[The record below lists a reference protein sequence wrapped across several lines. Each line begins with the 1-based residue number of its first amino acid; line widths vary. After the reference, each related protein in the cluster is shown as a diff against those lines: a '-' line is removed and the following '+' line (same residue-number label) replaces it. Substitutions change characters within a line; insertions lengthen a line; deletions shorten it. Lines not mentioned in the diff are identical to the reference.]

1 MDLTVGTNI
10 HGFTLRRVRD
20 VPGTG
25 AQLVE
30 MVYEKTGTELVWYK
44 TDEPNK
50 LFNIIFK
57 TLPQD
62 STGVFHILEH
72 SILCGSEKY
81 PLKEPFVELMK
92 STMNTFLNA
101 ITFRDKTMYPVAS
114 RNEQDFLNLTAV
126 YLDAVFTPRAMVDE
140 KIFLQEGW
148 HHEIEADGLSYNGV
162 VFNEMKGA
170 MSAIDEVVDD
180 GLHKLL
186 FPDTSYGFNYGG
198 DPAVIPELT
207 YDHFR
212 ASYRRHYNPTNAR
225 IYLDGS
231 VPLEKTLQ
239 MAAEYLSRFEPGEA
253 RQITYQ
259 QPRTAQLSVPCE
271 AAPGDDLSAKGQV
284 VLAKLLG
291 TWADRPR
298 AMAANV
304 LCDVLCGS
312 NDAPLKRAVLDAGL
326 GQDVSMYLMDG
337 MAQPMAVLRVH
348 NTDHTRAAEIRQ
360 LVRKTLENLARTG
373 LDREAV
379 AASINAL
386 AFRLKDV
393 SDPQALFRCLY
404 ALDSW
409 LYGGDPMLYLTHDEA
424 IAQLRQTAENGGLEA
439 LLRELWL
446 QDDLSELLVVPS
458 VTHGQET
465 RSAEK
470 SRLDADKAAMTAEAL
485 AALEARNE
493 TLHTWQQTPD
503 SPEALATMPVLD
515 LKEIS
520 PEPEWIPTIQE
531 TIGGITV
538 LRHDVPTNG
547 IVHLRACFSLADRTL
562 EELTAASFLARLLGQ
577 LPTEKR
583 SAAQVQTDIKLLF
596 GSHEFS
602 LEAFAPGGSTEQCLP
617 CLTARVSV
625 LRENLPAA
633 LELLADILT
642 GTKPEEPQ
650 RIRQILP
657 QVQTEAQQGA
667 IMSGH
672 SFAMTCALAHFSARA
687 AAEEAA
693 SAYSFIHW
701 LQEFEKDF
709 DGRIGAF
716 TALARDILAN
726 TVCDSRLTL
735 SVTADFPTDL
745 SAFCHA
751 LPAGTAAP
759 ASAAYT
765 SSLPGK
771 LGIRIPAQ
779 VSFACTG
786 YQLRECAEPYRG
798 TALLAANILSLSCL
812 WNEVRVQGGAY
823 GAGMQC
829 DRAGNVSCYSYRDP
843 SPDRSLNV
851 YRRMADFLRAF
862 RRSGESL
869 DKYIISTIASTE
881 PLRKPAGQG
890 QAADTLYFE
899 GTTREELTRERQQLL
914 AATFEDLLSW
924 CAMLEAMASD
934 AALCVAG
941 HEDALTACKE
951 ENLTVLSI

>member
-1 MDLTVGTNI
+1 MELTIGTTI
-10 HGFTLRRVRD
+10 HGFTVRRVRE
-20 VPGTG
+20 VPGAP

-148 HHEIEADGLSYNGV
+148 HHEIEEDGLSYNGV

-170 MSAIDEVVDD
+170 MSSIDEVVDD

-207 YDHFR
+207 YGHFR
-212 ASYRRHYNPTNAR
+212 DSYRRHYHPSNAR

-231 VPLEKTLQ
+231 IPLEKTLR
-239 MAAEYLSRFEPGEA
+239 MVDGYLSRFAPGEA
-253 RQITYQ
+253 RQVTYQ
-259 QPRTAQLSVPCE
+259 QPRTAQLAVPCE

-298 AMAANV
+298 ALGANV

-312 NDAPLKRAVLDAGL
+312 DDAPLKRALLDAGL

-337 MAQPMAVLRVH
+337 MAQPMAVLRIH
-348 NTDHTRAAEIRQ
+348 NTDHTKAAEIRQ
-360 LVRKTLENLARTG
+360 FVRKTLEDLAQTG
-373 LDREAV
+373 LDKDAV

-393 SDPQALFRCLY
+393 SDPQALFRCIY

-409 LYGGDPMLYLTHDEA
+409 LYGGDPMLYLTHDDA
-424 IAQLRQTAENGGLEA
+424 IAQLRAAADKGELEE
-439 LLRELWL
+439 LLRDLWL
-446 QDDLSELLVVPS
+446 GDDLSELLVVPS
-458 VTHGQET
+458 VTYGQET

-470 SRLDADKAAMTAEAL
+470 ARLDADKAAMTEAAL
-485 AALEARNE
+485 AALAERNDA
-493 TLHTWQQTPD
+493 LHTWQQTPD

-515 LKEIS
+515 LKQIS
-520 PEPEWIPTIQE
+520 PEPEWIPTARE
-531 TIGGITV
+531 NFNGITI
-538 LRHDVPTNG
+538 LRHDIPTGG
-547 IVHLRACFSLADRTL
+547 IAHLCAYFSLADRSL
-562 EELTAASFLARLLGQ
+562 EELTAAAFLTKLLGK
-577 LPTEKR
+577 LPTGKR
-583 SAAQVQTDIKLLF
+583 SAAQVQTDIKRFF
-596 GSHEFS
+596 GSCAFS
-602 LEAFAPGGSTEQCLP
+602 LEFFAPDGSTGSCLP
-617 CLTARVSV
+617 CLTAQVSV

-633 LELLADILT
+633 QELLADILT
-642 GTKPEEPQ
+642 GTKPDDPQ

-657 QVQTEAQQGA
+657 QVQTEARQSA

-672 SFAMTCALAHFSARA
+672 SFAMTCALAHFSARG

-693 SAYSFIHW
+693 TAYSFIHY

-709 DGRIGAF
+709 DVRVADF
-716 TALARDILAN
+716 TSFARDLLAN
-726 TVCDSRLTL
+726 SLCAARLTL
-735 SVTADFPTDL
+735 SVTGDFPADV
-745 SAFCHA
+745 SPFCLG
-751 LPAGTAAP
+751 LPAGTAVP
-759 ASAAYT
+759 GSAVYKT
-765 SSLPGK
+765 GLPRK

-786 YQLRECAEPYRG
+786 YQLAQCAEAYRG
-798 TALLAANILSLSCL
+798 SALLAANILSLSCL
-812 WNEVRVQGGAY
+812 WNEIRVQGGAY

-843 SPDRSLNV
+843 SPDRSLTI
-851 YRRMADFLRAF
+851 YRRMDKFLRDF
-862 RRSGESL
+862 RHSGEAL
-869 DKYIISTIASTE
+869 DKFIISTIASTE
-881 PLRKPAGQG
+881 PLRKPARQG
-890 QAADTLYFE
+890 RAADRLFFE
-899 GTTREELTRERQQLL
+899 GTCREALTLERQQLL
-914 AATFEDLLSW
+914 DAGFDDLLCW
-924 CAMLEAMASD
+924 CGMLEAMASD
-934 AALCVAG
+934 AAVCVAG
-941 HEDALTACKE
+941 HEDALTACAD
-951 ENLTVLSI
+951 ENLTIYAI

>member
-1 MDLTVGTNI
+1 MDLTTGTNI
-10 HGFTLRRVRD
+10 HGFILRRIRD
-20 VPGTG
+20 VPGTS

-44 TDEPNK
+44 TSEPNK

-148 HHEIEADGLSYNGV
+148 HHEIGEDGLSYNGV

-170 MSAIDEVVDD
+170 MSSIDQVVDD

-207 YDHFR
+207 YSHFR
-212 ASYRRHYNPTNAR
+212 ESYRRHYHPSNAR

-239 MAAEYLSRFEPGEA
+239 MISGYLSRFTPGES

-259 QPRTAQLSVPCE
+259 QPRTARLSVPCE
-271 AAPGDDLSAKGQV
+271 AAPGEDLSTRGQV

-298 AMAANV
+298 ALAANV

-312 NDAPLKRAVLDAGL
+312 NDAPLKRAILEAGL

-348 NTDHTRAAEIRQ
+348 NTDHVKAPRIRE
-360 LVRKTLENLARTG
+360 LVRSTLENLAQTG

-393 SDPQALFRCLY
+393 SDPQALFRCIY
-404 ALDSW
+404 TLDSW
-409 LYGGDPMLYLTHDEA
+409 LYGGDPMLYLAHDEA
-424 IAQLRQTAENGGLEA
+424 IAQLRADAKNGGLEA

-446 QDDLSELLVVPS
+446 GDDLSELLVIPS
-458 VTHGQET
+458 VTHGAET
-465 RSAEK
+465 RAAEK
-470 SRLDADKAAMTAEAL
+470 ARLDDDKAAMTVEEL
-485 AALEARNE
+485 ATLKARNE

-503 SPEALATMPVLD
+503 SPEALAAMPVLD

-520 PEPEWIPTIQE
+520 PEPEWIPTLRE
-531 TIGGITV
+531 STGGVTV

-547 IVHLRACFSLADRTL
+547 IVHLRACFSLADRSL
-562 EELTAASFLARLLGQ
+562 EEITAASFLAKLQGK
-577 LPTEKR
+577 LPTAKR

-602 LEAFAPGGSTEQCLP
+602 LESFAPGDSTERCLP
-617 CLTARVSV
+617 CLTAQVSV

-633 LELLADILT
+633 LELLTDILT

-657 QVQTEAQQGA
+657 QVRAEAQQMA

-672 SFAMTCALAHFSARA
+672 SFAMTCALAHFSARG

-709 DGRIGAF
+709 DAQAGTF
-716 TALARDILAN
+716 TALARDILAHS
-726 TVCDSRLTL
+726 VCAARLTL
-735 SVTADFPTDL
+735 SVTADFPVDL
-745 SAFCHA
+745 STFCA
-751 LPAGTAAP
+751 AMPAGTPAP
-759 ASAAYT
+759 ASAAYQT
-765 SSLPGK
+765 GLPRK

-779 VSFACTG
+779 VSYACTG
-786 YQLRECAEPYRG
+786 YHLSRCGESFRG

-851 YRRMADFLRAF
+851 YRRMGDFLRAF
-862 RRSGESL
+862 RHSGESL

-881 PLRKPAGQG
+881 PLRKPARQG
-890 QAADTLYFE
+890 QAADALYFE
-899 GTTREELTRERQQLL
+899 GTAREDLARQRQQLL
-914 AATFEDLLSW
+914 SASFDDLLSW
-924 CAMLEAMASD
+924 CGMLEAMASG
-934 AALCVAG
+934 AAVCVAG
-941 HEDALTACKE
+941 HEDALTACAGE
-951 ENLTVLSI
+951 DLTVLTI